1 MTSVCW
7 WAFTYRREGFIPQM
21 FGSIRTLCSATTQ
34 LDDFPSNGIMW
45 GDLGMGK
52 VYRHAGLSPEEVMKI
67 VPYELYAG
75 TGGEEEEVVS
85 VDEMEEESQPL
96 LWRGKSL
103 GGGGMEDD

>member
-1 MTSVCW
+1 MTSVSW

-52 VYRHAGLSPEEVMKI
+52 LYRHAGLSPEEVMQI
-67 VPYELYAG
+67 VPYEPYAG
-75 TGGEEEEVVS
+75 TGDDMKEQDATG
-85 VDEMEEESQPL
+85 METENQSL
-96 LWRGKSL
+96 LWRRKEKGAEKARL
-103 GGGGMEDD
+103 IE

>member
-1 MTSVCW
+1 MTGVCW

-34 LDDFPSNGIMW
+34 LDDFPSKGIMW

-52 VYRHAGLSPEEVMKI
+52 LYRHAGLSPEEVMDI

-75 TGGEEEEVVS
+75 MGGDAEK
-85 VDEMEEESQPL
+85 EMTDRESDHQPL
-96 LWRGKSL
+96 LP
-103 GGGGMEDD
+103 

>member
-1 MTSVCW
+1 MTGSCW
-7 WAFTYRREGFIPQM
+7 WAFGYRREGFIPQM

-52 VYRHAGLSPEEVMKI
+52 VYRHAGLSAEEVNKI

-75 TGGEEEEVVS
+75 SGG
-85 VDEMEEESQPL
+85 MEEDEERRTSEAGTGENQPL
-96 LWRGKSL
+96 LWRGKESVSL
-103 GGGGMEDD
+103 EE